1 MKKESIRRRK
11 PKPVHRV
18 TGNLK
23 LVELTKAGSALT
35 LEVYQKNYKL
45 GTIVIGQGS
54 FSWFG
59 HNRRREKEWSWSAF
73 AKLMDQESYGT

>member
-1 MKKESIRRRK
+1 MRSKKAK
-11 PKPVHRV
+11 TVHRV
-18 TGNLK
+18 TGNLN

-35 LEVYQKNYKL
+35 LEVYQRKEKL

-59 HNRRREKEWSWSAF
+59 KKRRHEKEWRWSSF
-73 AKLMDQESYGT
+73 AKLMDREAYGQ

>member
-1 MKKESIRRRK
+1 MPKKKAKS
-11 PKPVHRV
+11 VHRV
-18 TGNLK
+18 TGNLN

-35 LEVYQKNYKL
+35 LEVYQRKSKL

-59 HNRRREKEWSWSAF
+59 HKRRHEKEWSWSAF
-73 AKLMDQESYGT
+73 AKLMDKEAYGQ

>member
-1 MKKESIRRRK
+1 MAKKK
-11 PKPVHRV
+11 TNPVHRV
-18 TGNLK
+18 TGTLN

-35 LEVYQKNYKL
+35 LEVYQTKRKF

-59 HNRRREKEWSWSAF
+59 HKRRHEKEWSWSAF
-73 AKLMDQESYGT
+73 AKLMDHEAYSS

>member
-1 MKKESIRRRK
+1 MPKKKLET
-11 PKPVHRV
+11 VHRV
-18 TGNLK
+18 TGTMN

-35 LEVYQKNYKL
+35 LEVYQRKSKL

-59 HNRRREKEWSWSAF
+59 RNRRHEKEWSWTSF
-73 AKLMDQESYGT
+73 AKLMDQEAYGE

>member
-1 MKKESIRRRK
+1 MPRK
-11 PKPVHRV
+11 TAKLVHRV
-18 TGNLK
+18 TGNLA

-35 LEVYQKNYKL
+35 LEVFQKNRKL

-59 HNRRREKEWSWSAF
+59 HNRRHEREWSWSAF
-73 AKLMDQESYGT
+73 AKLMDREAYGD

>member
-1 MKKESIRRRK
+1 MPRK
-11 PKPVHRV
+11 TVKSVHRV
-18 TGNLK
+18 TGNLN

-35 LEVYQKNYKL
+35 LQVYQKNRKL

-59 HNRRREKEWSWSAF
+59 HNRRHEKEWSWSAF
-73 AKLMDQESYGT
+73 AKLMDQEAYDA

>member
-1 MKKESIRRRK
+1 MPKKK
-11 PKPVHRV
+11 ANPVHRV
-18 TGNLK
+18 TGTLN

-35 LEVYQKNYKL
+35 LEVYQKNRKL

-59 HNRRREKEWSWSAF
+59 HKRRIEKEWSWSAF
-73 AKLMDQESYGT
+73 AKLMDRAAYPTNK